1 MPQVPT
7 SRKGFILGAI
17 LTFCLLLSALLPW
30 QALVSGASPQEKGTL
45 LQENLSA
52 EEVARRAL
60 ADTLYY
66 RFDRWMRIFQEKI
79 SNLEAAPQNVKTE
92 MELMKYHF
100 FLAALNVEFSHTL
113 GFTSKYKI
121 QKVED
126 DCLFHIRRAKQIAK
140 TILDKQGL
148 TSQQKSQAYLYLGA
162 AEGYLGILEFGA
174 GNFLRA
180 LINGFRAD
188 NHLEEALILDPDRID
203 AHLGLGVYRY
213 SNSRLGGLGNL
224 LLQGGKDRRHEGT
237 SHLERVVRT
246 DSITLPL
253 AIKTLIWFYISEQ
266 INPDNDGLA
275 PGRPLSHTVSRTR
288 ALELIE
294 DLEDRYFKNPP
305 TEHFIGNK
313 GLAMMRAVQ
322 HILDGEYAEAKVQ
335 FEKILEIIRFLRE
348 KKGYRINPQQENS
361 TRAGIKFSD
370 AMLSGS
376 TVPKPVSTDHSACSK
391 INRQISFLDNDGTVI
406 EYDVEKIRDEL
417 NAIFYQRLVNLSIQ
431 NSC

>member
-1 MPQVPT
+1 M
-7 SRKGFILGAI
+7 
-17 LTFCLLLSALLPW
+17 TFCLMLSTLLPR
-30 QALVSGASPQEKGTL
+30 QALVSEASSQEKGTL
-45 LQENLSA
+45 LQENSPA
-52 EEVARRAL
+52 EVAARRAL

-66 RFDRWMRIFQEKI
+66 RFDRWMQIFQEKI
-79 SNLEAAPQNVKTE
+79 SNLEAAPQNAKTE

-121 QKVED
+121 QKIEG

-140 TILDKQGL
+140 TILEKQEL

-174 GNFLRA
+174 GNFLQA
-180 LINGFRAD
+180 LINGFQAD
-188 NHLEEALILDPDRID
+188 NHLEEALALDPDRID
-203 AHLGLGVYRY
+203 AYFGLGVYRY

-224 LLQGGKDRRHEGT
+224 LLQGGRDRRQEGT
-237 SHLERVVRT
+237 SHIERVVRT

-266 INPDNDGLA
+266 INRDNDDLA
-275 PGRPLSHTVSRTR
+275 PGHPLSHTISRTR

-294 DLEDRYFKNPP
+294 DLENRYFKNPP

-322 HILDGEYAEAKVQ
+322 HILDEEYTEAKVQ
-335 FEKILEIIRFLRE
+335 FEKILKIIRFLRE
-348 KKGYRINPQQENS
+348 KKGYKINPQQENS
-361 TRAGIKFSD
+361 TQAGIKFSD
-370 AMLSGS
+370 VMLSAS
-376 TVPKPVSTDHSACSK
+376 TALKPVGADHPACSK
-391 INRQISFLDNDGTVI
+391 INQQISFMDNGGTVI

-417 NAIFYQRLVNLSIQ
+417 NAIFYQRLVNLSALH
-431 NSC
+431 SC